1 MDITLICTIYLTCR
15 KLILGGEEGRKLES
29 ISISTD
35 GFSQLCHLNCI
46 LDLKGPLRGTH
57 ETSMAHPVSK
67 VSLVLK
73 GVLKLYNPVKAFIFH
88 SN

>member
-1 MDITLICTIYLTCR
+1 MCR
-15 KLILGGEEGRKLES
+15 KLILGGEEGRKWKS
-29 ISISTD
+29 ISISAH

-46 LDLKGPLRGTH
+46 LDLSGPFHGTH
-57 ETSMAHPVSK
+57 EISMAQPLSK

-88 SN
+88 SD